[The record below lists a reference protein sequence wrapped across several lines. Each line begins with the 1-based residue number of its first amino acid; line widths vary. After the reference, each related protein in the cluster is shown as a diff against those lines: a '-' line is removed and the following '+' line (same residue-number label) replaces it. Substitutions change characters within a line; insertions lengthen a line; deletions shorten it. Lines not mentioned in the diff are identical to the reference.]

1 MRRALAAVVLGG
13 GLLAT
18 AACGSAADPGAAPAA
33 SSAAPDY
40 SANTKQ
46 VCGALEEV
54 LAGKTL
60 EAETTKAVT
69 DAVKGKTTEAQID
82 KATVDAMKKV
92 FTKWADGIAAEAAKA
107 EDPKLKAGIQAFATA
122 LKAEAAKMKTIDDA
136 DTMMD
141 GSEIEKAGAEIDKF
155 CA

>member
-1 MRRALAAVVLGG
+1 MRRALAAVLLGG
-13 GLLAT
+13 ALLVT
-18 AACGSAADPGAAPAA
+18 AACGSTTDTGAAP
-33 SSAAPDY
+33 SPSAAGPDY

-54 LAGKTL
+54 LSGKTL
-60 EAETTKAVT
+60 ETETTKAVT

-82 KATVDAMKKV
+82 KATVEAMKKV

-107 EDPKLKAGIQAFATA
+107 EDPQVKQDIQAFATA
-122 LKAEAAKMKTIDDA
+122 LKAEVKKMRTIDDA
-136 DTMMD
+136 DTVMD
-141 GSEIEKAGAEIDKF
+141 GAQIEAAGAKIDKH